1 MVITSM
7 PQKFYK
13 KDNALLL
20 DIIAKLR
27 QSLPQIRRRFQV
39 KSLSLFGSYVQ
50 GRQTP
55 RSDLDILIEF
65 SEAPSFF
72 EFLALERY
80 LGNLLEIKV
89 DLVMKDALKPV
100 IGKHVLSDAIPI

>member
-1 MVITSM
+1 LATTI
-7 PQKFYK
+7 
-13 KDNALLL
+13 

-27 QSLPQIRRRFQV
+27 QSLPQIRRRSQV

-50 GRQTP
+50 DRQTP

-65 SEAPSFF
+65 SEAPSFL
-72 EFLALERY
+72 EFIALERY
-80 LGNLLEIKV
+80 LGDLLEIKV